1 MTDFFKFRKQD
12 VSPPAKVDEHPPV
25 IEEPTPLKP
34 LEIAPSDAPAPAA
47 AAAGPVA
54 ETSEVAPASAPV
66 ITAAA

>member
-1 MTDFFKFRKQD
+1 MTDFFKFKKQD

-47 AAAGPVA
+47 AAGPVA

-66 ITAAA
+66 IAAAA